1 MKATPLST
9 LSGLLAFSAVL
20 TFSGCLPLPSES
32 SDTPFVSL
40 SSGMS
45 STSGSSAPG
54 GSGEAAAGPVPQLE
68 DVRLPEAI
76 VREWEAAGQR
86 EALRHRAEV
95 AEAQVLALKAKLY
108 DFLISGV
115 QAMQIG
121 ESK

>member
-1 MKATPLST
+1 MEKMENQERQALEQIREIVD
-9 LSGLLAFSAVL
+9 GLGADSYIAAAFRGAFAVA
-20 TFSGCLPLPSES
+20 
-32 SDTPFVSL
+32 DVSL
-40 SSGMS
+40 
-45 STSGSSAPG
+45 G
-54 GSGEAAAGPVPQLE
+54 GSGEAAAGPVPRLE